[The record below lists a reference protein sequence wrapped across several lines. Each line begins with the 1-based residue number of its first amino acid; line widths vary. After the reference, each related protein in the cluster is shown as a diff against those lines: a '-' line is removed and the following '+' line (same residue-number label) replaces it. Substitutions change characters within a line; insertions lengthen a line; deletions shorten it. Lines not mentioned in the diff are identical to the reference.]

1 MTDSSAHEETPYEFG
16 RRLFAAGVA
25 EFQQGGYFEAHD
37 LWEEFWQE
45 LRGGDRLFLQ
55 GLIHLAVGTYHF
67 QNGNLKGARSQ
78 LGKATQKLG
87 RYPEGHWGVDIAP
100 WRAWAAAV
108 AGGATVPPPEAAVLF
123 DPRRF
128 PEHLAMAPR

>member
-1 MTDSSAHEETPYEFG
+1 MTDSSAHEETPYDFG

-45 LRGGDRLFLQ
+45 LRGPDRRYLQ

-67 QNGNLKGARSQ
+67 QNGNLEGARSQ
-78 LGKATQKLG
+78 LGKAAQKLG
-87 RYPEGHWGVDIAP
+87 QYPEGHWGIGSTAW
-100 WRAWAAAV
+100 WRWAAEV
-108 AGGATVPPPEAAVLF
+108 AAGSEASPPKGSLSYDAQQ
-123 DPRRF
+123 F
-128 PEHLAMAPR
+128 PGRLVMAPR